1 MHLLLLVILEVPE
14 IRGRVKPYLVRLHP
28 FSARDG
34 GVQGTLRLDPHE
46 ALFVVDAGDG
56 VERAGVNRLRDVQ
69 LAAWSDHARNLPEC
83 LMHEFHRNVVQ
94 GFQHDRQIERRIGER
109 NFLRARR
116 QKRKPFLW
124 IQQVLFVLDSV
135 DFKPGD
141 TTAGEPL

>member
-1 MHLLLLVILEVPE
+1 
-14 IRGRVKPYLVRLHP
+14 
-28 FSARDG
+28 
-34 GVQGTLRLDPHE
+34 
-46 ALFVVDAGDG
+46 
-56 VERAGVNRLRDVQ
+56 
-69 LAAWSDHARNLPEC
+69 
-83 LMHEFHRNVVQ
+83 MHEFHRNVVQ